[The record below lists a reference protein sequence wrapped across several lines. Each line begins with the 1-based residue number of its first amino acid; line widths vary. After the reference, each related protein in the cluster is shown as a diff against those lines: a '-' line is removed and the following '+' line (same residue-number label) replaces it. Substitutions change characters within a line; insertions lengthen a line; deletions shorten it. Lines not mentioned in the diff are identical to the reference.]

1 MVVGWHRPTRLHIDT
16 QAITE
21 KCPKGMS
28 TFARRN
34 CFICGCESERLWAWR
49 RRIR

>member
-21 KCPKGMS
+21 NVQKECQRLPEG
-28 TFARRN
+28 TALFAVVKAKDRK
-34 CFICGCESERLWAWR
+34 SVV
-49 RRIR
+49 

>member
-21 KCPKGMS
+21 MS
-28 TFARRN
+28 KRN
-34 CFICGCESERLWAWR
+34 VNVCQKEPLYLRL
-49 RRIR
+49 

>member
-21 KCPKGMS
+21 NVQKDVNVCQKEPLYL
-28 TFARRN
+28 
-34 CFICGCESERLWAWR
+34 RL
-49 RRIR
+49 